1 MAEITNLRAGRGKR
15 HAAFLVPT
23 VLAALSLAGVATRPN
38 LSMGTAVGDL
48 SQAEQ
53 RVQERALHADSLQAL
68 GSEGG
73 LERAEAVLAAVRS
86 RLPAPLPDLE
96 LHGLLRLVAER
107 GGAELASLEIGAA
120 HDAGL
125 EHLDDAAGVRE
136 VRIEGASA
144 LSGLLR
150 VLRGCQSL
158 GRPAAVLEFR
168 VERSEEQER
177 YHWSVVLGLFESHP
191 LSTFESSE
199 EAATG
204 EGVP

>member
-1 MAEITNLRAGRGKR
+1 VAEITNLRAGRVKR

-38 LSMGTAVGDL
+38 LSMGTAVRDL
-48 SQAEQ
+48 SQAEE
-53 RVQERALHADSLQAL
+53 RVQERAQHAERLQEL
-68 GSEGG
+68 GSSKG
-73 LERAEAVLAAVRS
+73 LELAEAVLAAMRS

-96 LHGLLRLVAER
+96 LHGLLRLIAER
-107 GGAELASLEIGAA
+107 CGVELASLQIGAA
-120 HDAGL
+120 HDPGL
-125 EHLDDAAGVRE
+125 EHLDDVAGLRE
-136 VRIEGASA
+136 VHVEGAST
-144 LSGLLR
+144 LSGLLGA
-150 VLRGCQSL
+150 LRGFQSL

-168 VERSEEQER
+168 VERSEEQDR

-199 EAATG
+199 EEATG